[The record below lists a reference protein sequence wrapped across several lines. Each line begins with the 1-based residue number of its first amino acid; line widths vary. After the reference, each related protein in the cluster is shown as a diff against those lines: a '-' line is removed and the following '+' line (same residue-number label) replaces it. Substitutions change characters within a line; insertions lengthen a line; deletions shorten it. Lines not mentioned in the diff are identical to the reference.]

1 MNRQLDAANS
11 SREIRVWDVPVRV
24 VHWLLVALVSTS
36 VATGLTGGNVLRIHR
51 ASGYAILTL
60 VLFRLMWGVAGTRT
74 ARFASFLRGPGA
86 VLEFARDTLAMKRP
100 LHAGHNPLA
109 GWHVLALL
117 AALLVQATTGLFA
130 NDDIFFQGP
139 LAPLVSSAT
148 SNALTTVHRTNAW
161 ILLTLV
167 ALHVGAVLFHLVVE
181 RRNFVTAMFTGRARW
196 PASVAAPELGRSRP
210 WLALV
215 LFMAACAAVALV
227 VNAAGLGRHGGGGEP
242 W

>member
-1 MNRQLDAANS
+1 MNRHLDAATS

-24 VHWLLVALVSTS
+24 VHWSLVALVATS

-109 GWHVLALL
+109 GWHILALL

-139 LAPLVSSAT
+139 LAPHVSSAT
-148 SNALTTVHRTNAW
+148 SDALTKVHRTNAW
-161 ILLTLV
+161 VLLTLV

-196 PASVAAPELGRSRP
+196 PASLAAPELGRSRP

-215 LFMAACAAVALV
+215 LFLAACAAVAIV
-227 VNAAGLGRHGGGGEP
+227 VNAAGLGRHGGGEP